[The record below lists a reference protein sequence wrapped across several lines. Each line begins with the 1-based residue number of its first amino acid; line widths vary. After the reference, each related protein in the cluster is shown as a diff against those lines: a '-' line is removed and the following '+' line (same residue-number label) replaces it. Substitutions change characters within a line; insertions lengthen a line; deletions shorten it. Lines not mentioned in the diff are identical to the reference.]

1 MRNICFPPVPD
12 FDQHSKIEFLK
23 SCLYVSISF
32 SGRCPE
38 GWQDGVDE
46 GLGCIWAEVPVKY
59 PSGYGRPQQS
69 DRPIITVGENQNAA
83 AEFCTSLDENSRLV
97 EVYNEEQQARLEE
110 ILRRV
115 VADCEKE
122 EANCDF
128 QDIDVGPGLEG
139 ASGNHWWW
147 TGLRKN
153 EEGWRWGSGKPMEF
167 ENWMFGDKDGVS
179 MDHALDFAKEQA
191 DKDFRW
197 NFQYD
202 YNYDYEWNYVY
213 NDGIWTYGNG
223 DCVLLYGG
231 LRSTPYRGYKWINY
245 SCTLDY
251 SRSYPVCQLPLT
263 YLTTP
268 DS

>member
-223 DCVLLYGG
+223 DCVLVSVCLYLFIIMIAYFKILKLKFVQYFAVDVWLR
-231 LRSTPYRGYKWINY
+231 LRS
-245 SCTLDY
+245 
-251 SRSYPVCQLPLT
+251 
-263 YLTTP
+263 
-268 DS
+268 